1 MDKLYIVTNDGYRIL
16 YEEKEDFLQDEK
28 YILINDMLIRKENID
43 EPSIFKATLCVI
55 TFDYNKIKTYQTML
69 EKMLFRRI

>member
-28 YILINDMLIRKENID
+28 YILINDILIRKENID

-55 TFDYNKIKTYQTML
+55 TVDYNKKKTYQTML
-69 EKMLFRRI
+69 EKM